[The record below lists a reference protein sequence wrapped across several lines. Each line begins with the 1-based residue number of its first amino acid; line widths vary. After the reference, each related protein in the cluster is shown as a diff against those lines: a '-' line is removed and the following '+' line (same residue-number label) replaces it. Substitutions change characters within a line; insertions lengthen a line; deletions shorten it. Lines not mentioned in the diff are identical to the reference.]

1 MKIHEYQGKE
11 ILRRFGVPVP
21 PGRPAF
27 SVDEAVAA
35 ANELGGPI
43 WVVKSQIHAGGRGKG
58 RFKELSTPEQIEAA
72 AAGHPLPGPGGVQ
85 LCRSIA
91 EVREAAMSILGR
103 TLVTKQTGAE
113 GKQVNRI
120 YVEGGADIAR
130 ELYCSVVLD
139 RSKHRV
145 MLMASAAG
153 GTDIE
158 DVAAE
163 DPDAIKIEHV
173 DPAIGLGSWQ
183 GRRLAEALGLEGK
196 AVQRATVFF
205 QKLVR
210 AYVEMDMDMLE
221 INPLVVTGGGDLIAL
236 DAKVSFDGNA
246 LYRHAD
252 VHELRDL
259 SEEDPAELEA
269 SEYGLSFINL
279 DGTIGCLVNGAG
291 LAMSTMDII
300 KYKGG
305 EPANFLDVGGGAK
318 KDQVVAAFK
327 IITKD
332 PRVKAILVNIFGG
345 IMKCDIIA
353 EGVLAAVQ
361 EVGLKVPLVVR
372 LSGTNAE
379 LGRKII
385 DESGLNVISASD
397 LDEAGEKAVLAAKG
411 A

>member
-27 SVDEAVAA
+27 TVDEAVAA
-35 ANELGGPI
+35 ATELGGPV

-58 RFKELSTPEQIEAA
+58 RFKELSTSAEIEAA
-72 AAGHPLPGPGGVQ
+72 ASGHPSAGPGGVQ
-85 LCRSIA
+85 LCRSVE
-91 EVREAAMSILGR
+91 EVRQAAMTILGK
-103 TLVTKQTGAE
+103 TLVTKQTGPE
-113 GKQVNRI
+113 GKRVARL
-120 YVEGGADIAR
+120 YVEGGADIAK

-139 RSKHRV
+139 RSVHRI
-145 MLMASAAG
+145 MLLASAQG

-163 DPDAIKIEHV
+163 DPEAIKTEHI
-173 DPAIGLGSWQ
+173 DPAIGLGAWQ
-183 GRRLAEALGLEGK
+183 GRRLALALGLQGK
-196 AVQRATVFF
+196 AVQHATAFF

-210 AYVEMDMDMLE
+210 CYVDMDMDMLE
-221 INPLVVTGGGDLIAL
+221 INPLVVTGAGELIAL
-236 DAKVSFDGNA
+236 DAKVSFDSNA
-246 LYRHAD
+246 LYRHPA
-252 VHELRDL
+252 VHDLRDL

-361 EVGLKVPLVVR
+361 EVGLQVPLVVR

-385 DESGLNVISASD
+385 DESGLNVITATD
-397 LDEAGEKAVLAAKG
+397 LDEAGAKAVLAAKG